1 MNVYISL
8 FGQIEFEKKILIIF
22 FSIIVIAG
30 FIIFFILNKN
40 EEETKKKIIR
50 VDGFDM
56 EYTITE
62 RKLKI
67 EEFNIL
73 ELGSS
78 LDEIENILG
87 APDGW
92 IGSGILRPVYVL
104 ENENTVVCYFLYP
117 HTCEELKKIEVFYKK
132 GGKVKL

>member
-1 MNVYISL
+1 
-8 FGQIEFEKKILIIF
+8 
-22 FSIIVIAG
+22 
-30 FIIFFILNKN
+30 
-40 EEETKKKIIR
+40 
-50 VDGFDM
+50 M

-67 EEFNIL
+67 EDFNML
-73 ELGSS
+73 KLGSS

-104 ENENTVVCYFLYP
+104 ENENAVVCYFLYP
-117 HTCEELKKIEVFYKK
+117 HTCEELKKLRCSIKRGE
-132 GGKVKL
+132 VKL